1 MYSTVGKRGTKNPA
15 SEFWGALI
23 HPMWSRRCLS
33 QTPKFKCCQH
43 AGWPCRHS
51 NVRRREAERPR
62 SETWP
67 GRASTAGL
75 GRRDDEIHIYIYIT
89 ELRVSSILPCC
100 IVPRRTALRASARS
114 RVCLS
119 AVLRLFMDFRGFD
132 SSIILIIT
140 GEIIVSIEDFLESLS
155 QAILVGIM
163 LVGRLGVCLRS
174 VLHHATRYC
183 SAPYHTACHC
193 L

>member
-1 MYSTVGKRGTKNPA
+1 MCADVKPSAPGPRHGREEHPLPG
-15 SEFWGALI
+15 WG
-23 HPMWSRRCLS
+23 
-33 QTPKFKCCQH
+33 
-43 AGWPCRHS
+43 G
-51 NVRRREAERPR
+51 
-62 SETWP
+62 ETT
-67 GRASTAGL
+67 RF
-75 GRRDDEIHIYIYIT
+75 IYIYIYIT